1 MVAKKS
7 TKSESAAPADA
18 KATKATPAVAEK
30 PKKKKEAA
38 ATAADAAKNTV
49 TAAAPLAS
57 KEPVAAAAGGE
68 AVVDETNSKFRA
80 ALIDYNA
87 KLQQVTAQ
95 TNSLKNDFKALE
107 KMFTKEMKVLQR
119 NGRRKKQTTRS
130 PSGFVKPTL
139 ISDELATFLKKDKGV
154 QMARTDVTRE
164 INAYI
169 REHSLQDKVNGRKI
183 NADPKLTKLLN
194 LTGEDELTY
203 FNLQRYMSPHF
214 HKENKEAA
222 TNTVTVAS

>member
-1 MVAKKS
+1 MAAKKS
-7 TKSESAAPADA
+7 TKSENTAPVDVKEEKAA
-18 KATKATPAVAEK
+18 TVEK
-30 PKKKKEAA
+30 TKKKKD
-38 ATAADAAKNTV
+38 TAAVETPNNTV
-49 TAAAPLAS
+49 TAATVTT
-57 KEPVAAAAGGE
+57 KEPVTASAGGDS
-68 AVVDETNSKFRA
+68 VIDETNSKLRA

-87 KLQQVTAQ
+87 KLQQVQTL

-107 KMFTKEMKVLQR
+107 KMFSKEMKILQR
-119 NGRRKKQTTRS
+119 NGRRKKQTSRA
-130 PSGFVKPTL
+130 PSGFVKPTR

-194 LTGEDELTY
+194 LQVSDELTY

-222 TNTVTVAS
+222 TNTVAAS